1 MFKIGNIQ
9 IDNPIVVAPM
19 AGVSNSAFRTI
30 VKQFGAGLVVCEMI
44 SDKGIQFRNEK
55 TLSMLHIAE
64 NEYPLSIQIMGGN
77 RETLVEAAKY
87 VAENTECAIIDI
99 NMGCPVN
106 KVIKA
111 EAGARWL
118 LDPNKVYEMVSS
130 VVDAVDK
137 PVTVKMRTGW
147 DDEHLYAIE
156 NALAAE
162 RAGASMVAMHG
173 RTRVQMYEGKANWDI
188 LKAVKKEL
196 KTIPFIGN
204 GDVRTPEQAKHLL
217 ETTGVDGIMVG
228 RAALG
233 NPWVIKQM
241 VHYLETGEILPP
253 MNAREKIDTAIDHL
267 DRLVALKGDRTATK
281 EFRSQAHYY
290 LKGIPRSSKV
300 KVAINETEESD
311 TVKKLLLD
319 FVEVAEMHEEK
330 QAERRLERLANREEA
345 ANE

>member
-1 MFKIGNIQ
+1 MFKIGNIE
-9 IDNPIVVAPM
+9 IKNPVVVAPM
-19 AGVSNSAFRTI
+19 AGVSNAAFRTI

-44 SDKGIQFRNEK
+44 SDKGIQFRNQK
-55 TLSMLHIAE
+55 TLSMLHIDE

-87 VAENTECAIIDI
+87 VAENTDAAIIDI

-130 VVDAVDK
+130 VVDAIDK

-147 DDEHLYAIE
+147 DEDHLYAIE

-162 RAGASMVAMHG
+162 RAGASMIAMHG
-173 RTRVQMYEGKANWDI
+173 RTRVQMYEGKADWDV
-188 LKAVKKEL
+188 LSQVAKEI
-196 KTIPFIGN
+196 KTIPFVGN
-204 GDVRTPEQAKHLL
+204 GDVTTPEQAKHLL
-217 ETTGVDGIMVG
+217 ETTGVDGVMIG

-233 NPWVIKQM
+233 NPWIVRQM
-241 VHYLETGEILPP
+241 VHYLETGELLPDMTP
-253 MNAREKIDTAIDHL
+253 REKMDIAVDHL
-267 DRLVALKGDRTATK
+267 RRLVDLKGPVTATK
-281 EFRSQAHYY
+281 EFRAQAHYY

-300 KVAINETEESD
+300 KVAVNETED
-311 TVKKLLLD
+311 PQAVIQLLYD
-319 FVEVAEMHEEK
+319 FVDQMEE
-330 QAERRLERLANREEA
+330 REA
-345 ANE
+345 SRNAG

>member
-1 MFKIGNIQ
+1 MFKIGNIE
-9 IDNPIVVAPM
+9 IKNPVVVAPM
-19 AGVSNSAFRTI
+19 AGVSNAAFRTI

-44 SDKGIQFRNEK
+44 SDKGIQFRNQK
-55 TLSMLHIAE
+55 TLSMLHIDE

-87 VAENTECAIIDI
+87 VAENTDAAIIDI

-130 VVDAVDK
+130 VVDAIDK

-147 DDEHLYAIE
+147 DEDHLYAIE

-162 RAGASMVAMHG
+162 RAGASMIAMHG
-173 RTRVQMYEGKANWDI
+173 RTRVQMYEGKANWDV
-188 LKAVKKEL
+188 LSQVAKEI
-196 KTIPFIGN
+196 KTIPFVGN
-204 GDVRTPEQAKHLL
+204 GDVTTPEQAKHLL
-217 ETTGVDGIMVG
+217 ETTGVDGVMIG

-233 NPWVIKQM
+233 NPWIVRQM
-241 VHYLETGEILPP
+241 VHYLETGELLPDMTP
-253 MNAREKIDTAIDHL
+253 REKMDIAVDHL
-267 DRLVALKGDRTATK
+267 RRLVDLKGPVTATK
-281 EFRSQAHYY
+281 EFRAQAHYY

-300 KVAINETEESD
+300 KVAVNETED
-311 TVKKLLLD
+311 PQAVIQLLYD
-319 FVEVAEMHEEK
+319 FVDQMEE
-330 QAERRLERLANREEA
+330 REA
-345 ANE
+345 SRNAG

>member
-1 MFKIGNIQ
+1 MFKIGNIE
-9 IDNPIVVAPM
+9 IKNPVVVAPM
-19 AGVSNSAFRTI
+19 AGVSNAAFRTI

-44 SDKGIQFRNEK
+44 SDKGIQFRNQK
-55 TLSMLHIAE
+55 TLSMLHIDE

-87 VAENTECAIIDI
+87 VAENTDAAIIDI

-130 VVDAVDK
+130 VVDAIDK

-147 DDEHLYAIE
+147 DEDHLYAIE

-162 RAGASMVAMHG
+162 RAGASMIAMHG
-173 RTRVQMYEGKANWDI
+173 RTRVQMYEGKADWDV
-188 LKAVKKEL
+188 LSQVAKEI
-196 KTIPFIGN
+196 KTIPFVGN
-204 GDVRTPEQAKHLL
+204 GDVTTPEQAKHLL
-217 ETTGVDGIMVG
+217 ETTGVDGVMIG

-233 NPWVIKQM
+233 NPWIVRQM
-241 VHYLETGEILPP
+241 VHYLETGELLPDMTP
-253 MNAREKIDTAIDHL
+253 REKMDIAVDHL
-267 DRLVALKGDRTATK
+267 RRLVDLKGPVTATK
-281 EFRSQAHYY
+281 EFRAQAHYY

-300 KVAINETEESD
+300 KVAVNETED
-311 TVKKLLLD
+311 PQAVIQLLYD
-319 FVEVAEMHEEK
+319 FVDQVEK
-330 QAERRLERLANREEA
+330 REA
-345 ANE
+345 SRNAG